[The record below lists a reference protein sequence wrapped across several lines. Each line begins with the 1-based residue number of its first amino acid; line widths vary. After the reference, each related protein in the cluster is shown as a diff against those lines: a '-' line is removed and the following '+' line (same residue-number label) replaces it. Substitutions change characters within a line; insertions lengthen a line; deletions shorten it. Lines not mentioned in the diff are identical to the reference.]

1 MAIVGAWVLPSMI
14 FSIIVFGL
22 FKGVNVFE
30 CFVDGAK
37 GGMKTLVG
45 IMPSLI
51 GLILAVT
58 MLRSSGALDI
68 LSWLMSPISKLTGI
82 PDEVV
87 PLAVLSPIS
96 GSGAL
101 SMYESMLNKY
111 GVDNNI
117 ERVASI
123 IMGSSETTFYAI
135 TLYYGAVDVKKTR
148 HTVPSALSADL
159 TSFIMSSWIVRLMF

>member
-14 FSIIVFGL
+14 FSISVFGL

>member
-1 MAIVGAWVLPSMI
+1 MAVVGAWVLPSMI

>member
-1 MAIVGAWVLPSMI
+1 MSVIGAWVLPSMI
-14 FSIIVFGL
+14 FGIIVFGL
-22 FKGVNVFE
+22 FKGINVFE
-30 CFVDGAK
+30 CFIDGAK

-68 LSWLMSPISKLTGI
+68 LSWLMTPISKLTGI

-159 TSFIMSSWIVRLMF
+159 TSFIVSSWIVRLMF

>member
-1 MAIVGAWVLPSMI
+1 MAVIGAWVLPSMI

-68 LSWLMSPISKLTGI
+68 LSWLMSPLSKLTGI

>member
-1 MAIVGAWVLPSMI
+1 MNVIGSWILPIMI

-22 FKGVNVFE
+22 FQGVNVFE
-30 CFVDGAK
+30 CFVEGAK
-37 GGMKTLVG
+37 EGAKTLVT

-58 MLRSSGALDI
+58 MLNASGALTI
-68 LSWLMSPISKLTGI
+68 LSWVFSPISHLTGI
-82 PDEVV
+82 PDAVV
-87 PLAVLSPIS
+87 PLAILSPIS

-101 SMYESMLNKY
+101 SMYETMLNEY
-111 GVDNNI
+111 GVDNYI

-123 IMGSSETTFYAI
+123 IMGSTETTFYAI
-135 TLYYGAVDVKKTR
+135 TLYYGAVDIKKTR

-159 TSFIMSSWIVRLMF
+159 TSFIVSSWIVRLLF

>member
-1 MAIVGAWVLPSMI
+1 MSSIGAYVLPVMI
-14 FSIIVFGL
+14 FSIITYGL

-30 CFVDGAK
+30 CFLEGAK
-37 GGMKTLVG
+37 EGAITLFN

-51 GLILAVT
+51 GLILAVS
-58 MLRSSGALDI
+58 MLKSSGALNI
-68 LSWLMSPISKLTGI
+68 LTWIAGPITHLTGI

-96 GSGAL
+96 GSGSL
-101 SMYESMLNKY
+101 SMYETILSQH
-111 GVDNNI
+111 GVDNYI

-123 IMGSSETTFYAI
+123 IMGSSETTFYAV

-159 TSFIMSSWIVRLMF
+159 TSFIASSWLVRFMF

>member
-1 MAIVGAWVLPSMI
+1 MNVVGAWVLPAMI

-22 FKGVNVFE
+22 FKGVSVFE
-30 CFVDGAK
+30 CFVEGAK
-37 GGMKTLVG
+37 DGMKTLVG

-51 GLILAVT
+51 GLILAVS
-58 MLRSSGALDI
+58 MLKSSGALDV
-68 LSWLMSPISKLTGI
+68 LSWLMSPITRLTGI

-96 GSGAL
+96 GSGSL
-101 SMYESMLNKY
+101 GMYESILNKY
-111 GVDNNI
+111 GVDNYI
-117 ERVASI
+117 ERVSSI

-148 HTVPSALSADL
+148 YTVPCALSADL
-159 TSFIMSSWIVRLMF
+159 TSFIMSSWIVRLLF